1 MALRRP
7 PLLEGQWSSARRKPT
22 SRRHYSSSRRKNKP
36 NARTLSPQRP
46 NWLVAGK
53 ALLKHPLGPSPNHKS
68 TTTSPTNKNN
78 SCLEPKGGAGHSQA
92 KQS

>member
-1 MALRRP
+1 
-7 PLLEGQWSSARRKPT
+7 
-22 SRRHYSSSRRKNKP
+22 
-36 NARTLSPQRP
+36 
-46 NWLVAGK
+46 VAGK